1 MVTGANLRGAKGVV
15 FAILHSNGD
24 EGDEGNNKVD
34 DAFTV
39 TNISVN
45 NGGTQLTA
53 TVTIAAGAQTGQH
66 VVRVTTAN
74 GKSSGKVATGNIFTV
89 LP

>member
-1 MVTGANLRGAKGVV
+1 L
-15 FAILHSNGD
+15 
-24 EGDEGNNKVD
+24 D

-39 TNISVN
+39 SNISVN
-45 NGGTQLTA
+45 SGGTQLTA

-74 GKSSGKVATGNIFTV
+74 GESSGKIAMGNIFTV